1 MSPKSYSLTARFQS
15 DSFLSDEMYMNMTP
29 SESNL
34 SFSRLESHLTPNAV
48 HISDD
53 RPMHTIQMSDPVG
66 ASLLWRILEYDS
78 DLPGASLCVLRTN
91 TGKAEDNEN
100 PQ

>member
-1 MSPKSYSLTARFQS
+1 MDHLRIAAIRRDLQSIIADAPWVESSLTS
-15 DSFLSDEMYMNMTP
+15 G
-29 SESNL
+29 
-34 SFSRLESHLTPNAV
+34 AV

-53 RPMHTIQMSDPVG
+53 CPMHTIQMSDPIG
-66 ASLLWRILEYDS
+66 TSLLWRILEYDS

-91 TGKAEDNEN
+91 TGKAKDNEN

>member
-1 MSPKSYSLTARFQS
+1 MDYLRIAMIRRNIQS
-15 DSFLSDEMYMNMTP
+15 IIADAP
-29 SESNL
+29 WV
-34 SFSRLESHLTPNAV
+34 ESHLTPNAV
-48 HISDD
+48 HISDN

-66 ASLLWRILEYDS
+66 ASLLWRVFEYDC